1 MPRTEWLPLG
11 WAELGLKAGLGFSPY
26 QGLWAESCVC
36 LVLLRPRRTAQ
47 AWLRAPEV
55 NHRELLPEGICTN
68 SFIFT
73 PSDSQGLPGGLWAGP
88 GDGFIPSKASSLLCL
103 PGSAVPGLLVA
114 HPRNLTGDKSLWDW
128 ALMMFRGILLPV
140 LTEGNKPRCRN
151 PNSPT
156 GMGSAHIR
164 SSGWDPPFIVP
175 TAEIILQSTE
185 LILQDGSPRSQQGWI
200 RKKNSLYSFNF
211 RPVQRNLVFRWVCSF
226 PPLDHLSSAAKW
238 KRAVWKNG
246 LKRAGEKKELKEKAK
261 EKSLTAST
269 YMENK
274 SQKEK

>member
-11 WAELGLKAGLGFSPY
+11 WAELSLKAGLEFSPY

-47 AWLRAPEV
+47 AWLWAPEV

-73 PSDSQGLPGGLWAGP
+73 PQWQPRAAWGP
-88 GDGFIPSKASSLLCL
+88 LGRPWRWFHSFKSLFT
-103 PGSAVPGLLVA
+103 AVPGLLVA

-211 RPVQRNLVFRWVCSF
+211 RPLQRNLVFGWVCSF

-238 KRAVWKNG
+238 KRAVQKNG
-246 LKRAGEKKELKEKAK
+246 LKRAGEKELKEKAK

>member
-200 RKKNSLYSFNF
+200 RKKKIVFIHLTSGHYKEIWCLGGFAVFPLSIIFPQQQNGKGQYERMDWKEQERRRSWKKK
-211 RPVQRNLVFRWVCSF
+211 QRR
-226 PPLDHLSSAAKW
+226 
-238 KRAVWKNG
+238 RA
-246 LKRAGEKKELKEKAK
+246 
-261 EKSLTAST
+261 
-269 YMENK
+269 
-274 SQKEK
+274 